1 MLYNQHRRSTSAS
14 YSQTNERM
22 INMKKLYIHNLNI
35 DDLIKTVEA
44 CTGEV
49 FLETEEGDS
58 LNLKSTFCRIIGL
71 AKILEGA
78 KISEAYIRCSN
89 IEDETLFFRLNLYHE
104 VPEKN

>member
-1 MLYNQHRRSTSAS
+1 MLYNQHRRSTNAS
-14 YSQTNERM
+14 YLQTYERM
-22 INMKKLYIHNLNI
+22 IKMKKLYIHDLNI

-44 CTGEV
+44 CTREV

-78 KISEAYIRCSN
+78 KISEAYIRCTN
-89 IEDETLFFRLNLYHE
+89 IDDETLFFRLNLYHE
-104 VPEKN
+104 VPERN

>member
-1 MLYNQHRRSTSAS
+1 MLYNQRRRSNDAS
-14 YSQTNERM
+14 YLQTDERM
-22 INMKKLYIHNLNI
+22 IKMKKLYIHNLNI

-44 CTGEV
+44 CAGEV

-78 KISEAYIRCSN
+78 KISEAYIRCTD

-104 VPEKN
+104 VPENN

>member
-1 MLYNQHRRSTSAS
+1 
-14 YSQTNERM
+14 
-22 INMKKLYIHNLNI
+22 MKKLYIHNLNI

-44 CTGEV
+44 CRGEV

-78 KISEAYIRCSN
+78 KISEAYIRCTD

-104 VPEKN
+104 VPESK

>member
-1 MLYNQHRRSTSAS
+1 
-14 YSQTNERM
+14 
-22 INMKKLYIHNLNI
+22 MKKLYIHDLNI

-44 CTGEV
+44 CAGEV
-49 FLETEEGDS
+49 YLETEEGDL

-78 KISEAYIRCSN
+78 KISQAYIRCTD

-104 VPEKN
+104 VPESK

>member
-1 MLYNQHRRSTSAS
+1 
-14 YSQTNERM
+14 
-22 INMKKLYIHNLNI
+22 MKKLYIHNLNI
-35 DDLIKTVEA
+35 EDLIKTVEA
-44 CTGEV
+44 CKGEV

-78 KISEAYIRCSN
+78 KISEAYIRCTD

-104 VPEKN
+104 VPESK